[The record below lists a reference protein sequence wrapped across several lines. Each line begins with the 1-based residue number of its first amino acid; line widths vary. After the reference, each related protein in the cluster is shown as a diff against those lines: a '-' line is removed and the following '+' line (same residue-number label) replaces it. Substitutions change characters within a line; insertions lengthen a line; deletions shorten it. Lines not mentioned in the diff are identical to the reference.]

1 MSDRTALVKE
11 LLANAVHIGARQS
24 YWSPKMRDYVY
35 GVQNGI
41 HVFDLFKT
49 VEKLEEFKAALEKI
63 AKEGKE
69 ILFVGTKIQTQNL
82 VKELATSSGHHYV
95 NTKWVPGLVTNFN
108 TIKKRIAVYNQLEKS
123 IANGELAQLP
133 KKEQAMAMRDLERLQ
148 KAYEGV
154 KNLKRTPDAVFVVD
168 GHYEGLALAEARAA
182 KVVSFA
188 LLGTTGDIDGSD
200 FFVPMNVNSVKAL
213 EFILGYLRPVL
224 TRTERKQEV
233 RADGNISVNGKG
245 RRPQGDAGRGA
256 NRATPLPP
264 KSLRNANKPAAPNA
278 LETKSDQTA

>member
-11 LLANAVHIGARQS
+11 LLANAVHIGARRS

-35 GVQNGI
+35 GTQNGI

-63 AKEGKE
+63 SKEGKE

-82 VKELATSSGHHYV
+82 VKELAISSGHHYV
-95 NTKWVPGLVTNFN
+95 STKWVPGLVTNFN

-133 KKEQAMAMRDLERLQ
+133 KKEQAVAMRDLERLQ

-168 GHYEGLALAEARAA
+168 GHFEGLALSEARAA
-182 KVVSFA
+182 KVTSFA
-188 LLGTTGDIDGSD
+188 LLGTTGDIDGCD
-200 FFVPMNVNSVKAL
+200 WFVPMNVNAVKSL
-213 EFILGYLRPVL
+213 EFVLGYLRPVL
-224 TRTERKQEV
+224 TRAERKPMA
-233 RADGNISVNGKG
+233 ADGEVAVEVKT
-245 RRPQGDAGRGA
+245 RRPAESGQGA
-256 NRATPLPP
+256 NKATPLPP
-264 KSLRNANKPAAPNA
+264 KAQREAAAAPAAEAPKA
-278 LETKSDQTA
+278 A